1 MVGDLDW
8 DDLGVGRAEVLSSRR
23 VRGLSARVIGELVAY
38 LGHTELTGLMDATE
52 IRVRRPTKKRPGRKR
67 FISGK
72 SRQQC
77 HESPD
82 HQRRTRTCVLFGG
95 ASCPGSTADITQARQ
110 AGMVDWLDH
119 TTSVEIL
126 TDAGYQG
133 LNGQTFGQIITPT
146 PKHQNKQLERMPGI
160 TELRDTQR
168 KPHSRRRVRVDHTI
182 AHLKN

>member
-1 MVGDLDW
+1 MKALIISDAR
-8 DDLGVGRAEVLSSRR
+8 GR
-23 VRGLSARVIGELVAY
+23 
-38 LGHTELTGLMDATE
+38 
-52 IRVRRPTKKRPGRKR
+52 
-67 FISGK
+67 
-72 SRQQC
+72 
-77 HESPD
+77 
-82 HQRRTRTCVLFGG
+82 VLFGG

-182 AHLKN
+182 AYLKNWHSLTRHLGRRTIRRHQPHNLSRHCHPGN